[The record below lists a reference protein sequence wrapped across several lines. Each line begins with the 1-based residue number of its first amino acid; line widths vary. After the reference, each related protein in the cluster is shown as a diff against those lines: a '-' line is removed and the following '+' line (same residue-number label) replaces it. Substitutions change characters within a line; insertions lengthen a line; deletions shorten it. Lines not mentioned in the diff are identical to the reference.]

1 MCWHLGVQWRPSVR
15 TVHWF
20 YESRPLKDYKHLS
33 SNSVSSASDTCSEH
47 TPSEK
52 RFYIPQNKEPRG
64 HGVPFVLFQSFTD
77 TCLCSWRP
85 TQLKRGTFPAALV
98 FRGFLNN
105 ISTKQGTLSNRMS
118 LPRSSRGN
126 SLCLLVI
133 STPPPLRKAERGAP
147 ACLILAFGDSWL
159 ARSFHH
165 NSPVSPSVITSS
177 PSLCLLCSH
186 MPFL

>member
-1 MCWHLGVQWRPSVR
+1 MCWHLGVRYLQWRPSVL

-33 SNSVSSASDTCSEH
+33 SNSVSLTSDTCSEH

-52 RFYIPQNKEPRG
+52 SFYIPQNKEPRG
-64 HGVPFVLFQSFTD
+64 HGVPFVLFLCFTD

-118 LPRSSRGN
+118 LPLPRSSRGN

-133 STPPPLRKAERGAP
+133 STHLPSGRQKEGLR
-147 ACLILAFGDSWL
+147 L
-159 ARSFHH
+159 
-165 NSPVSPSVITSS
+165 VSS
-177 PSLCLLCSH
+177 
-186 MPFL
+186 